1 MIHKHAFEASDRSL
15 KDILCCDLRSN
26 SNLLFD
32 EKSIIFG
39 GGFRHILHVVH
50 NGSREE
56 IMNVSLSSSDVWSNW
71 KVLRLTKNIKL
82 SVQTFD
88 IEETTTFANC
98 LLDIGEGKVRYLNN
112 GKSIVDIPNDVFITI
127 HLILLVR

>member
-1 MIHKHAFEASDRSL
+1 MFYEAESDVAELLEKTSLLIWDDAPMIHKHSFEALDRSL

-56 IMNVSLSSSDVWSNW
+56 IMNVSLSSSDVWSN
-71 KVLRLTKNIKL
+71 
-82 SVQTFD
+82 
-88 IEETTTFANC
+88 
-98 LLDIGEGKVRYLNN
+98 
-112 GKSIVDIPNDVFITI
+112 
-127 HLILLVR
+127 